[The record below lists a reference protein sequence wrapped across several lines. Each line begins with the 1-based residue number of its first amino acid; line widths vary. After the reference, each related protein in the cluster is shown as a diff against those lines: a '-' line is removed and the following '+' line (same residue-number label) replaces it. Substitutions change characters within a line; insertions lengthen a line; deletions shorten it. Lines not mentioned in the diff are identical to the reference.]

1 MPESTQSKNK
11 SRERKKPQ
19 FNVERRRALPKTQ
32 RYPTKRKTS
41 VSGSITT
48 AEKVKKRIPWIF
60 GNKLRKPKINF
71 PKMKRRRMSMPMP
84 SKALGLIIVWIILFV
99 LQTGVVYLVYMDYSV
114 NLPAVGA
121 DLHGDPT
128 FIYPGI
134 QNAFIIESI
143 VASILIFI
151 CSMGF
156 LFLYQ
161 ASKFIYNRKMAL
173 RLLVMGL
180 ILIMVSFVA
189 LQFMLS
195 QKLPEPVKK
204 TRN

>member
-1 MPESTQSKNK
+1 MPELTHANNK
-11 SRERKKPQ
+11 SKTRKKPQ
-19 FNVERRRALPKTQ
+19 FNAKRQRALPKAQ
-32 RYPTKRKTS
+32 RYPTKRKTGI
-41 VSGSITT
+41 SGSITT

-71 PKMKRRRMSMPMP
+71 PKIQRQRLSMPMP
-84 SKALGLIIVWIILFV
+84 SKALGLIIVWTILFV

-121 DLHGDPT
+121 DLQGEPI

-173 RLLVMGL
+173 RLLIMGL
-180 ILIMVSFVA
+180 ILIMVSFIA
-189 LQFMLS
+189 LQYMLS
-195 QKLPEPVKK
+195 QKLPDPVKK
-204 TRN
+204 TRS